1 MWNFECCEK
10 SGKKKRKKEKYGISL
25 KFYMQSILESHF
37 TPTAYSMQH
46 KSQFSLTAESFLME

>member
-1 MWNFECCEK
+1 
-10 SGKKKRKKEKYGISL
+10 
-25 KFYMQSILESHF
+25 MQSILESHF